1 MKELFEPIVA
11 YIKQSIDEKVEER
24 LKAAGVCGYTL
35 EKNVLS
41 IDDVSTLTGLSKSH
55 IYKLTSS
62 RQLPHYKPN
71 GKLMYFDRKEVEEWM
86 KQNRV
91 ETVAEAERRA
101 IAYSIGGCKK

>member
-91 ETVAEAERRA
+91 ETIAEAERRA